1 MLSTSEMSLFKK
13 KFLFSMSEF
22 QIINTIGKGSQG
34 EVYEAL
40 SMHFP
45 EKVAIKSIRL
55 PKNTFKA

>member
-1 MLSTSEMSLFKK
+1 
-13 KFLFSMSEF
+13 MSEF
-22 QIINTIGKGSQG
+22 QIISTIGKGSQG

-55 PKNTFKA
+55 PKNTFKAEKFLKRIQSEIIINT